1 MIAEA
6 LIGPTRYRG
15 VMAQTSL
22 GVQIRPMLADDIPAA
37 AQVVLEG
44 GWSDRS
50 GFFAWAVDHST
61 CSPIVADDGGR
72 IVGTG
77 LGTANGRVGWVG
89 AIFVAQDRRRNGL
102 GSALST
108 AVISELERN
117 GCTTQ
122 VLIATD
128 EGRPIYERLGFRLQ
142 TRYVLAQAPDDPP
155 TADDGVV
162 RTYEPDDFGA
172 IARLDRAATGED
184 RSAILRSLADPSSCR
199 VATHA
204 DGTIGGFVL
213 RASWGG
219 RALVATEPDLALA
232 LLDDRRRSNPD
243 HAVRIGLLEANIE
256 GRKRLARAGWSERP
270 GGPRLL
276 RGEPLIWRPDWIY
289 GQFTGALG

>member
-6 LIGPTRYRG
+6 PFAPTRYRG
-15 VMAQTSL
+15 CMPRPLA
-22 GVQIRPMLADDIPAA
+22 GVEIRPMLAGDVASA
-37 AQVVLEG
+37 AQVILDG

-50 GFFAWAVDHST
+50 GFFRWAIEHPA
-61 CSPIVADDGGR
+61 CYPIVAEEAGR

-77 LGTANGRVGWVG
+77 LATVNGRVGWVG

-102 GSALST
+102 GSALSA
-108 AVISELERN
+108 AVIDELERQ

-128 EGRPIYERLGFRLQ
+128 EGRAIYERLGFRLQ
-142 TRYVLAQAPDDPP
+142 TRYVLQQSPEAEPP
-155 TADDGVV
+155 RDEGSVRPLDADDF
-162 RTYEPDDFGA
+162 DA

-184 RSAILRSLADPSSCR
+184 RSAILRSLADPVACR
-199 VATHA
+199 VAVRD
-204 DGTIGGFVL
+204 DGSIGGFVM
-213 RASWGG
+213 RAPWGG
-219 RALVATEPDLALA
+219 RALLAAEPALAIA
-232 LLDDRRRSNPD
+232 LLDDRRRTTPD
-243 HAVRIGLLEANIE
+243 HRITIAVLEANTD
-256 GRKRLARAGWSERP
+256 GRARLAEAGWSERP